1 MKLNQKYLR
10 CKRCHRRLKTEE
22 SQKRGYGYHCFQL
35 YLEERKKKS
44 KNLIDIA
51 EEMKQS
57 NI

>member
-22 SQKRGYGYHCFQL
+22 AQKKGYGYHCFQL
-35 YLEERKKKS
+35 YLDERKKKS

-51 EEMKQS
+51 EEMKQG